1 MLSITCKTGIRAVL
15 FLATRLQSGDKYSI
29 HEIASG
35 VEGNEH
41 TLGKLLQ
48 MLVKKGVIS
57 SSKGPTGGFFMTPYQ
72 VKAPVLNVVLA
83 LDGDE
88 LFTACGLGLPHCS
101 ASKPCPL
108 HHAYAKVRDQL
119 EIIFTTNSIEAISKD
134 ISKGAAFLS

>member
-1 MLSITCKTGIRAVL
+1 
-15 FLATRLQSGDKYSI
+15 
-29 HEIASG
+29 

-57 SSKGPTGGFFMTPYQ
+57 SSKGPSGGFFMTSDQ
-72 VKAPVLNVVLA
+72 VKAPVLQVVLA

-101 ASKPCPL
+101 ASKPCPM
-108 HHAYAKVRDQL
+108 HYAYAKVRDQL
-119 EIIFTTNSIEAISKD
+119 EHIFRTNSIEAISKD

>member
-29 HEIASG
+29 QEIASG

-57 SSKGPTGGFFMTPYQ
+57 SSKGPTGGFFMTPDQ

-88 LFTACGLGLPHCS
+88 LFNACGLGLPHCS

-108 HHAYAKVRDQL
+108 HYSYAKVRDQL
-119 EIIFTTNSIEAISKD
+119 ELIFTTNSIEAISKD

>member
-15 FLATRLQSGDKYSI
+15 FLATRIKTGDKYSI
-29 HEIASG
+29 QEIASG

-57 SSKGPTGGFFMTPYQ
+57 SSKGPSGGFFMTPDQ
-72 VKAPVLNVVLA
+72 VKAPVLQVVLA

-108 HHAYAKVRDQL
+108 HYAYAKVRDQL
-119 EIIFTTNSIEAISKD
+119 EHVFRTNSIEAISKD

>member
-15 FLATRLQSGDKYSI
+15 FLATRMNSGEKYSI
-29 HEIASG
+29 PEIATG

-48 MLVKKGVIS
+48 LLVKKGVIS
-57 SSKGPTGGFFMTPYQ
+57 SSKGPYGGFFMTSDQ
-72 VKAPVLNVVLA
+72 VKAPVLEVVLA
-83 LDGDE
+83 LDGDD
-88 LFTACGLGLPHCS
+88 LFQACGLGLPQCS

-108 HHAYAKVRDQL
+108 HHAYANVRDQL
-119 EIIFTTNSIEAISKD
+119 EHLFRTNTIQAISKD

>member
-15 FLATRLQSGDKYSI
+15 FLATRLKSGDKYSI
-29 HEIASG
+29 QEIAAG

-48 MLVKKGVIS
+48 QLVKKGVIS
-57 SSKGPTGGFFMTPYQ
+57 SSKGPTGGFFMTPDQ
-72 VKAPVLNVVLA
+72 VKAPVLKVVLA

-108 HHAYAKVRDQL
+108 HTAYAKVRDQL
-119 EIIFTTNSIEAISKD
+119 ELIFTTNSIEAISKD